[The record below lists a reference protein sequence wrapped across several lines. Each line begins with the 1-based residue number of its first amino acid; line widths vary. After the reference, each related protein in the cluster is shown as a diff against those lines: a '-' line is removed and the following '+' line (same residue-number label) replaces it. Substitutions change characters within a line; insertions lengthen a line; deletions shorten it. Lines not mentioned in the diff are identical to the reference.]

1 MAKKNAHGSQAM
13 RRRKQQNRKQ
23 NIRFTQTEQMLNP
36 ENIAVL
42 QQVQQNIQRNSLWQ
56 YASKD

>member
-1 MAKKNAHGSQAM
+1 MAKKNPHGSQEM

-36 ENIAVL
+36 ENLAVL
-42 QQVQQNIQRNSLWQ
+42 QQVQQNIRRNSLWQ